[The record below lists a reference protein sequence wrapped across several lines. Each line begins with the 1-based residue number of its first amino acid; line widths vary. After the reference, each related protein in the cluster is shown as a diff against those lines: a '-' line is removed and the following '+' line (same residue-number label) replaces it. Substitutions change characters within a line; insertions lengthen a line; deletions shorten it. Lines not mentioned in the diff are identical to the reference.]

1 MTNRNVV
8 NTSPTEPSR
17 WEIMARERN
26 ARVIRCNTPDTYS
39 LLDLARNADRVVRA
53 LRNRLLVSLEPEQ
66 VIPLLTRYKQSM
78 MDLSDLLEDMSKACE
93 MEYRTPRS
101 ILRMKGIE
109 EEETVTTKASK
120 KTSGN
125 KAKKS
130 AGNGDGSSKTEP
142 IPDN

>member
-1 MTNRNVV
+1 
-8 NTSPTEPSR
+8 
-17 WEIMARERN
+17 
-26 ARVIRCNTPDTYS
+26 
-39 LLDLARNADRVVRA
+39 
-53 LRNRLLVSLEPEQ
+53 
-66 VIPLLTRYKQSM
+66 M